1 MYKILVGELAKKKI
15 TNRALAKTLDIHEN
29 TVANKLCNGSFSV
42 DEAIVIR
49 DEYFE
54 EQKIEELFATE
65 QREGWWI
72 MILIIDEEVQGQTKE
87 FAEVNEFKKAVAGVL
102 DENVET
108 VTIKKRVAKSNSQNV
123 GTKDVL

>member
-1 MYKILVGELAKKKI
+1 
-15 TNRALAKTLDIHEN
+15 
-29 TVANKLCNGSFSV
+29 
-42 DEAIVIR
+42 
-49 DEYFE
+49 
-54 EQKIEELFATE
+54 
-65 QREGWWI
+65 

>member
-1 MYKILVGELAKKKI
+1 
-15 TNRALAKTLDIHEN
+15 
-29 TVANKLCNGSFSV
+29 
-42 DEAIVIR
+42 
-49 DEYFE
+49 
-54 EQKIEELFATE
+54 
-65 QREGWWI
+65 
-72 MILIIDEEVQGQTKE
+72 MILIIEEEVQGQTKE